1 MSYSDKLI
9 TAKEAANKIKDGDR
23 VVIGHAC
30 GEPTALVN
38 AMVDNMKNYEGVET
52 VHLVGMGEGKY
63 VQPEAVGHIRHN
75 SLFTCKVER
84 EALVDGRM
92 DFTPT
97 FFHKVPQLLRDGTL
111 PVDVALVQVTPPDKH
126 GYVSFGVA
134 VDYSIVAAKEAK
146 TTIALVN
153 KNMPRC
159 HGNAF
164 MHIDEIDY
172 FVETEDP
179 IIELQP
185 PKIGPVEKAIGENC
199 AELIPDGATLQLGI
213 GALPDA
219 VLMALKDK
227 KDLGIHTEMFSDGAV
242 DLMEAGVINNKKK
255 TLNPGK
261 SVATFLMGTRK
272 LYDYVDD
279 NPSVMMAPVDYTNNP
294 YIAAQNDNLIAIN
307 SCVQVDFM
315 GQIASESVGPTQIS
329 GVGGQVDFVRAANM
343 SKGGKAII
351 AIASTAAGGKISKI
365 VPFLDHGTTVTT
377 GRCEVQY
384 IVTEYGAVNLQGKTL
399 RERAR
404 LLISIAHPDFRPELI
419 EEWEKRFNAKWQD

>member
-1 MSYSDKLI
+1 
-9 TAKEAANKIKDGDR
+9 
-23 VVIGHAC
+23 
-30 GEPTALVN
+30 
-38 AMVDNMKNYEGVET
+38 
-52 VHLVGMGEGKY
+52 
-63 VQPEAVGHIRHN
+63 
-75 SLFTCKVER
+75 
-84 EALVDGRM
+84 
-92 DFTPT
+92 
-97 FFHKVPQLLRDGTL
+97 
-111 PVDVALVQVTPPDKH
+111 
-126 GYVSFGVA
+126 
-134 VDYSIVAAKEAK
+134 
-146 TTIALVN
+146 
-153 KNMPRC
+153 
-159 HGNAF
+159 
-164 MHIDEIDY
+164 
-172 FVETEDP
+172 
-179 IIELQP
+179 
-185 PKIGPVEKAIGENC
+185 
-199 AELIPDGATLQLGI
+199 
-213 GALPDA
+213 
-219 VLMALKDK
+219 
-227 KDLGIHTEMFSDGAV
+227 
-242 DLMEAGVINNKKK
+242 
-255 TLNPGK
+255 
-261 SVATFLMGTRK
+261 MGTRK